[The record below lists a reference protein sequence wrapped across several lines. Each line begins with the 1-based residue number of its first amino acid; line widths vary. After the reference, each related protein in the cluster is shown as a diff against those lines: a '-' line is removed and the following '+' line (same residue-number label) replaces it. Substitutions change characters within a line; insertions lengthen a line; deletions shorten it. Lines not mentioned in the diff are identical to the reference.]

1 MSLFVKICGL
11 CRGEDVEAAA
21 AAGPDAMG
29 FVFWPESR
37 RCVAPQDV
45 ADWTRDVP
53 PGILKVGV
61 FVDERPDRVA
71 RAAGTAGLDIVQ
83 LHGAETP
90 ENCRRAWRR
99 AWKALH
105 LRPDEPQAVT
115 PYPVEALLIDTPGG
129 PMPGG
134 TGIASDWTRA
144 AVFVQYCALPVI
156 LAGGLDPANV
166 ARAVAQVGPW
176 GVDVSSGVEAE
187 PGRKDHA
194 KIREFVSICRS
205 L

>member
-1 MSLFVKICGL
+1 MSVFVKICGL

-21 AAGPDAMG
+21 AAGPDALG
-29 FVFWPESR
+29 FVFWPGSV

-45 ADWTRDVP
+45 ADWTRGLP
-53 PGILKVGV
+53 SGIFKVGV
-61 FVDERPDRVA
+61 FVDEPPERVA
-71 RAAGTAGLDIVQ
+71 RAAQAAGLDLVQ

-90 ENCRRAWRR
+90 EDCRRAWPR

-105 LRPDEPQAVT
+105 LRAGGAPTAA
-115 PYPVEALLIDTPGG
+115 PYPVEAFLVDTPGG

-134 TGIASDWTRA
+134 TGIAGDWTRA
-144 AVFVQYCALPVI
+144 AEFVQYSPLPVV
-156 LAGGLDPANV
+156 LAGGLAAGNV
-166 ARAVAQVGPW
+166 ARAVAQVRPW
-176 GVDVSSGVEAE
+176 GVDTSSGVEAA
-187 PGRKDHA
+187 PGRKDHG